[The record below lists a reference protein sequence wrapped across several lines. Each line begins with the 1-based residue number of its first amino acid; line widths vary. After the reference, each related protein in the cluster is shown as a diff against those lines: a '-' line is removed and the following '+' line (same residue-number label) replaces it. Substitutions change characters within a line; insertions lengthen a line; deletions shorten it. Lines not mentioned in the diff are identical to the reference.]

1 MELKELQV
9 WGHAGIKVTL
19 NIMDQYSI
27 THMVERIEN
36 YFKSKKEFEE
46 QRDNFE
52 NLENGLVPV
61 PVIDEELKMILI
73 FLKKLALS
81 ENMVS
86 TVFEEQKEEPKKEAK

>member
-27 THMVERIEN
+27 THMVERIES